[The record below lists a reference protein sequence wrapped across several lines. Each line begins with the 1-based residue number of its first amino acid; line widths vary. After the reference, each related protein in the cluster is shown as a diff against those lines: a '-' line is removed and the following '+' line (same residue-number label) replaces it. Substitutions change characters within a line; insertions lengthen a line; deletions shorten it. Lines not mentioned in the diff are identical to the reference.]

1 MKSLTIDI
9 DEFEHDGRLYGGQL
23 FIRYTKLS
31 RWDSFFEWEPELL
44 RLVDITDGD
53 KDWEDDDVR
62 MTVLHT
68 DPIAQSIYND
78 LDQYIVECCSDDC
91 RFD

>member
-53 KDWEDDDVR
+53 KDWTDDDVR

-68 DPIAQSIYND
+68 DPIAQGIYND
-78 LDQYIVECCSDDC
+78 LDQYIVECCSDDS